1 MDIKTAEARSRN
13 MSAIKDR
20 DTKPELF
27 LRRLLHANGYRYRLY
42 RKNIPGKPDLYLA
55 KYNTVIFVHG
65 CFWHQHRG
73 CKYAYMPKSNSS
85 FWHEKLSK
93 NIERDKKNALLLTE
107 LGFRTII
114 IWECTI
120 RQIKQEVD
128 KAYLLNKIQSIL
140 HSNSLGPYEL

>member
-1 MDIKTAEARSRN
+1 MDIKTVEARSRN
-13 MSAIKDR
+13 MSAIKGR
-20 DTKPELF
+20 DTTPEII

-42 RKNIPGKPDLYLA
+42 RKDIPGKPDLYLA

-65 CFWHQHRG
+65 CFWHQHKG

-93 NIERDKKNALLLTE
+93 NVERDNKNIRQLTE
-107 LGFRTII
+107 AGYKVII

-120 RQIKQEVD
+120 KKLKTAED
-128 KAYLLNKIQSIL
+128 MNAFLLSIRNIVNADL
-140 HSNSLGPYEL
+140 IGMFEI